1 MTLLSSCFDPTPIP
15 RIGLGLLDY
24 CFYFPL
30 AKMLERNLTCHF
42 VAAPNREPQ
51 KQEYEEDLDQSF
63 EYRESANETDCL
75 EELPT

>member
-1 MTLLSSCFDPTPIP
+1 
-15 RIGLGLLDY
+15 
-24 CFYFPL
+24 
-30 AKMLERNLTCHF
+30 MLERNLTCHF